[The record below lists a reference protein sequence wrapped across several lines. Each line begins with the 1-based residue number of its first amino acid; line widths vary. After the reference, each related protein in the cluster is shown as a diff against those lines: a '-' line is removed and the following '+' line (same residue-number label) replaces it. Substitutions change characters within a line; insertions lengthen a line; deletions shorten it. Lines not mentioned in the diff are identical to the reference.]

1 LIASVFSEF
10 EGFLVKARPSFIHDR
25 LENPVQTRD
34 YVMRKRRSD
43 HALSLDSLQATF
55 ERPNTAGLDQEE
67 VDILFDPTK
76 SFRWIIAR
84 LSRRLKALD
93 KVSSSRIS

>member
-1 LIASVFSEF
+1 MVDLR
-10 EGFLVKARPSFIHDR
+10 FLSRRATISREKP
-25 LENPVQTRD
+25 
-34 YVMRKRRSD
+34 RSD
-43 HALSLDSLQATF
+43 RALTHFPPQATF
-55 ERPNTAGLDQEE
+55 GKPNTAGLDQEE

-93 KVSSSRIS
+93 KVSSYPFFSHLVENWTAI

>member
-1 LIASVFSEF
+1 MTLFS
-10 EGFLVKARPSFIHDR
+10 S
-25 LENPVQTRD
+25 
-34 YVMRKRRSD
+34 
-43 HALSLDSLQATF
+43 QATF
-55 ERPNTAGLDQEE
+55 GKPNTAGLDQEE

-93 KVSSSRIS
+93 KVSSIPFLSSFNEKLDGKIMAGLT